1 MSKKPYRSYTGLKVV
16 LILLILIMIAAT
28 AFVVWLCFDLT
39 SKTPQPSV
47 SEKPGIQLP
56 VAAETQ
62 TGDPVPATEATL
74 PPETTL
80 PPEPEKVIA
89 TATISAQGDLLMHQP
104 VFITCQK
111 DGVYN
116 FESLFRYCREL
127 ISSYDYALANLET
140 TFGGDKY
147 KYQGN
152 PEFNCP
158 DPLAESVREA
168 GYDMLLTANNH
179 AADTRSDGIVRTV
192 EVVREAG
199 LATLGTQLNGEEPK
213 YTIVD
218 VNGIKIGMVC
228 YTYAYSHNGDKFSL
242 NGLAPIPDVGTVN
255 FFMNNNLPKLYSEA
269 EAIMA
274 DMKANG
280 AEATMMFIHWGIEYQ
295 TTENKTQNAIAQQL
309 CDMGFD
315 VIVGG
320 HPHVVQPME
329 LLESTVDPS
338 HKTVCI
344 YSLGNAVS
352 NQRTG
357 YSTLFPAGYTEDG
370 VLFTV
375 TFEKYSDG
383 RVYIAGTE
391 AIPTWVNMHTTNGVK
406 EYNILPLVDS
416 RREEWRD
423 LFHLNDN
430 TFSFCEKSYN
440 RTMGIVGEGME
451 ACQAYL
457 AQAKIDREAMYLDM
471 AMNPGKYAAPAQA
484 APAETVPEEAL
495 APAA

>member
-1 MSKKPYRSYTGLKVV
+1 MSHKPHRNHTGLKVV
-16 LILLILIMIAAT
+16 LILLILSMIAAT
-28 AFVVWLCFDLT
+28 GFVIWLCVNLVN
-39 SKTPQPSV
+39 STPQISTEQTSAV
-47 SEKPGIQLP
+47 VLP
-56 VAAETQ
+56 VETETQ
-62 TGDPVPATEATL
+62 PIPTETE

-80 PPEPEKVIA
+80 PPEPEKVVA
-89 TATISAQGDLLMHQP
+89 TATIAAQGDLLMHQP
-104 VFITCQK
+104 VFATCIK
-111 DGVYN
+111 DGQYN
-116 FESLFRYCREL
+116 FESLFRYSKDL

-158 DPLAESVREA
+158 DPLAQSVKEA

-192 EVVREAG
+192 EVVRAAG
-199 LATLGTQLNGEEPK
+199 LEALGTQLNGEEAK
-213 YTIVD
+213 YSIVEI
-218 VNGIKIGMVC
+218 NGIKVGMVC
-228 YTYAYSHNGDKFSL
+228 YTYAYSHNGNNFSL
-242 NGLAPIPDVGTVN
+242 NGLAAIPDVGTVN
-255 FFMNNNLPKLYSEA
+255 FFMNNNLNKLYTEV

-280 AEATMMFIHWGIEYQ
+280 AEATMMFIHWGVEYQ
-295 TTENKTQNAIAQQL
+295 TTENKTQNQIAQKL

-320 HPHVVQPME
+320 HPHVVQPIE

-338 HKTVCI
+338 HKTVVM

-383 RVYIAGTE
+383 KVYLSGTD
-391 AIPTWVNMHTTNGVK
+391 AIPTWVNMHTTNNVK
-406 EYNILPLVDS
+406 EYNILPLQNS
-416 RREEWRD
+416 RRDDWREIYALD
-423 LFHLNDN
+423 DN
-430 TFSFCEKSYN
+430 TMGFCERSYD
-440 RTMGIVGEGME
+440 RTMGIIGEGLE
-451 ACQAYL
+451 ACRTYLTQARV
-457 AQAKIDREAMYLDM
+457 DRDAMYLDM
-471 AMNPGKYAAPAQA
+471 AANPDKYT
-484 APAETVPEEAL
+484 AETPVEPVPQETL

>member
-1 MSKKPYRSYTGLKVV
+1 MSNKPHKNHTGLKVV
-16 LILLILIMIAAT
+16 LVLLIFAMIAAT
-28 AFVVWLCFDLT
+28 AFVIWLCLDLANK
-39 SKTPQPSV
+39 SPRPSV
-47 SEKPGIQLP
+47 SEKPAIQIPL
-56 VAAETQ
+56 ETQ
-62 TGDPVPATEATL
+62 ATVPTTEATL

-80 PPEPEKVIA
+80 PPEPEKVVSS
-89 TATISAQGDLLMHQP
+89 ATISVQGDLLMHQP

-116 FESLFRYCREL
+116 FESIFRYSVDL
-127 ISSYDYALANLET
+127 LSTFDYSLANLET

-158 DPLAESVREA
+158 DPLAQSAKEA

-199 LATLGTQLNGEEPK
+199 LEALGTQLNGEEPK
-213 YTIVD
+213 YSIVD
-218 VNGIKIGMVC
+218 INGIKVGMVC

-255 FFMNNNLPKLYSEA
+255 FFMNNNLDKLYTEV

-280 AEATMMFIHWGIEYQ
+280 AEATMMFIHWGVEYQ
-295 TTENKTQNAIAQQL
+295 TTENKTQNQIAQKL

-329 LLESTVDPS
+329 LLESTLDPS

-357 YSTLFPAGYTEDG
+357 YSSLFPAGYTEDG

-383 RVYIAGTE
+383 KVYIAGTD
-391 AIPTWVNMHTTNGVK
+391 AIPTWVNMHTTDGVK

-416 RREEWRD
+416 RREEWLD
-423 LFHLNDN
+423 LFHLSVN
-430 TFSFCEKSYN
+430 TFALCEKSYN
-440 RTMGIVGEGME
+440 RTMGIVGEGLE
-451 ACQAYL
+451 ACRTYL
-457 AQAKIDREAMYLDM
+457 DQAKTDRDAMYLDM
-471 AMNPGKYAAPAQA
+471 ARNPDKYAAPAQTLPLET
-484 APAETVPEEAL
+484 APAETL

>member
-39 SKTPQPSV
+39 NKNPQPSV

-56 VAAETQ
+56 VETQ
-62 TGDPVPATEATL
+62 ATVPPATTEATL

-213 YTIVD
+213 YAIVD

-228 YTYAYSHNGDKFSL
+228 YTYAYSHSGDKFSL

-295 TTENKTQNAIAQQL
+295 PTENKTQNAIAQQL

-357 YSTLFPAGYTEDG
+357 YSNLFPAGYTEDG

-383 RVYIAGTE
+383 KVYIADTE
-391 AIPTWVNMHTTNGVK
+391 AIPTWVNMHTTNGIK
-406 EYNILPLVDS
+406 EYNILPLIDS

-430 TFSFCEKSYN
+430 TFGFCEKSYN

-451 ACQAYL
+451 SCRTYL
-457 AQAKIDREAMYLDM
+457 AQAKLDREAMYLDM

-484 APAETVPEEAL
+484 APAETVPEETL